1 MKILVFRERLKD
13 LAEKMSP
20 KRIPNKLPISKT
32 NRYRAGYTVYMGTI
46 L

>member
-1 MKILVFRERLKD
+1 MKILVSRKRFKD
-13 LAEKMSP
+13 LTEKMSP
-20 KRIPNKLPISKT
+20 KRIPNKLPISNT